1 MPRIAIGVG
10 ETPSGE
16 LVAVYIGRDA
26 AAAIAAI
33 EAAGAKGEIAIGH
46 LIRNP
51 EPSRRFSFVRTA
63 EERKAEKSLGEIRA
77 GQAKT
82 DAATAKLTAKAS
94 AAAVAAVTQVV
105 AEVAGGAAEASAEP
119 VPAPAAPAPQAEA
132 PAPAEAD
139 DSPAAHFGGGKRK
152 H

>member
-16 LVAVYIGRDA
+16 LVAVYIGREA
-26 AAAIAAI
+26 ADAIAAI

-51 EPSRRFSFVRTA
+51 EPSRRFSFIRTA
-63 EERKAEKSLGEIRA
+63 EEQQAAQSLVGIRA
-77 GQAKT
+77 AQAKT
-82 DAATAKLTAKAS
+82 AAATAKLTAKAS

-105 AEVAGGAAEASAEP
+105 AEAAGVAAEAVAE
-119 VPAPAAPAPQAEA
+119 PAPAVSAPQGEA
-132 PAPAEAD
+132 CAPAESEE
-139 DSPAAHFGGGKRK
+139 SPAAHFGQPKRK
-152 H
+152 R

>member
-16 LVAVYIGRDA
+16 LVAVYIGREADQ
-26 AAAIAAI
+26 AIAAI
-33 EAAGAKGEIAIGH
+33 EAAGKKGEIAIGH

-63 EERKAEKSLGEIRA
+63 EEQNAEKSLVEIRA
-77 GQAKT
+77 DKAKT

-105 AEVAGGAAEASAEP
+105 AEVAGVAAEASADP
-119 VPAPAAPAPQAEA
+119 VPAPATPAPQAEA
-132 PAPAEAD
+132 PAEAEE
-139 DSPAAHFGGGKRK
+139 SPAAHFGGGKRK
-152 H
+152 R

>member
-16 LVAVYIGRDA
+16 LVAVYIGREADQ
-26 AAAIAAI
+26 AIAAI
-33 EAAGAKGEIAIGH
+33 EAAGKKGEIAIGH

-63 EERKAEKSLGEIRA
+63 EEQKAEQSLAEVRA
-77 GQAKT
+77 AQAKT

-105 AEVAGGAAEASAEP
+105 AEAAGVAAEASAEP
-119 VPAPAAPAPQAEA
+119 VPTPATPAPQAA
-132 PAPAEAD
+132 VGAAAEAD
-139 DSPAAHFGGGKRK
+139 DSPAAHFGGSKRK
-152 H
+152 C